1 MIIPHIPS
9 RCSSTFSTK
18 HWYSREGKDERQ
30 INQVKKVLIS
40 MRRTYSYRETKL
52 RLIHKLKGLDLI
64 SNSFDKV
71 FRKCESER
79 HWFKGYHVFSSRQ
92 EVIDRLQKSEPLSC
106 FILDEKLPEVHV
118 AFFEREQQGSTISY
132 LTLEYD
138 TTRSIIETGVHFCD
152 FKLKTS
158 GAASFAHVVSN
169 INKNDLRPKIV
180 DYALMLPFNVQATDT
195 TSNNDGFQKF
205 TLIYPDWEVLIC
217 DDGDENDGV
226 LKKKGRVMIDKQ
238 LYVTYL

>member
-1 MIIPHIPS
+1 
-9 RCSSTFSTK
+9 
-18 HWYSREGKDERQ
+18 
-30 INQVKKVLIS
+30 

-71 FRKCESER
+71 FRKCESQR
-79 HWFKGYHVFSSRQ
+79 QWFKGYHIFSSRQ

-106 FILDEKLPEVHV
+106 FILDERLPEVHI
-118 AFFEREQQGSTISY
+118 AFSEREQLGSTISY

-158 GAASFAHVVSN
+158 GATSYAHVVSS

-217 DDGDENDGV
+217 DDGDENDGAS
-226 LKKKGRVMIDKQ
+226 KKKGRVMIDKQ
-238 LYVTYL
+238 LYTYRT